1 MRLYGKCT
9 AEAVHIAES
18 GCRYKLLSR
27 KRHGL
32 VEEEENNE
40 AVMHCHDSAEPV
52 DSISLLS

>member
-1 MRLYGKCT
+1 MRLYEKGT
-9 AEAVHIAES
+9 AEAIHIAES

-40 AVMHCHDSAEPV
+40 AVMHCHHPAEPG
-52 DSISLLS
+52 DSISLSC